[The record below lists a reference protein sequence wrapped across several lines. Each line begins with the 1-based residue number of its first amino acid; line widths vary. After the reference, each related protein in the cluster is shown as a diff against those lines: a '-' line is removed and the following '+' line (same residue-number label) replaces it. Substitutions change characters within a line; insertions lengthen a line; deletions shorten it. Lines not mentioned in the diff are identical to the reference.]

1 MSFLKIPY
9 IYRLYKATKKLN
21 FYIMKRILS
30 LMAVLISTFIF
41 AQTNVSGIVVDE
53 DNNPIPGANIVF
65 DSTTGA
71 VANFDGEFSITV
83 KQNPPFSLTVSSVG
97 FETATIEVGSG
108 NLSISVTLNESENL
122 LDDVVISASRVPQRL
137 FESPVTIERFD
148 YKDIAQSTGA
158 DFYASLENLKGV
170 QINSGGLLL
179 QTISSRGFSTVYN
192 EGFVQLVD
200 GMDNEAPGLGFS
212 AGNLVGMNQLDI
224 FGVELLPGAA
234 SALYGANAFKG
245 ILLMTSKNPFD
256 FQGTSAYF
264 TNGVT
269 SQDVSGD
276 NHYYDLGVRF
286 AKAFSDKFALK
297 TTISYVE
304 GLDWGANDLRD
315 MNYLDGRYIPGTTTL
330 ADSSTFPDYNGVN
343 VYGNQAVN
351 LDMTQTF
358 LGAVIPGLVNAGQL
372 STGQGAAISTIM
384 GNFAPNY
391 FGSQL
396 LQTTGYSELDLTD
409 GIASSFKVDVAAHYR
424 FNGNSELIFNS
435 KIGTGN
441 TMLHATN
448 RNMLKNFMLQQHKI
462 EYKTKNLNIRAYTS
476 IEDAGNTHDL
486 SALGGRIANA
496 QPGGIQAGWA
506 GLYLRNYF
514 LNLFGQLNANPVAAL
529 NQVLGG
535 IMFFGDTSM
544 YDYYFTPQMNYNA
557 HAFARVEANKNML
570 VPGSDAFKQAY
581 YAATTTPIAGG
592 GAAIEDNS
600 MTNNFEVNY
609 NASDLVSGFDLQLG
623 AQAREYVLRSGG
635 SLFTDYNDPI
645 KFNQLGVYT
654 QVQKDLF
661 DGAVKLTGS
670 MRYDKSQYFDGQFTP
685 RLGALVFLSENQN
698 IRFSYQTGFM
708 NPTAQDQYI
717 ALNVGSAV
725 LMGSSPDSIERF
737 RMTFTGSNFNEYTV
751 TGPMVMSNSLLAEE
765 LILNGNAVPANLDPV
780 EPQHVVSREFGYRLN
795 GKKVSLDVSAYWS
808 RFTNFIASKNVVV
821 PLYGSIA
828 DGSALAAIGA
838 GDIQIFSV
846 DNNTDEKVSAMGVT
860 VGLDTKIDK
869 LDFGATFSYNEFDRS
884 NVDPNFETGFNTPK
898 IRTKFSLGSTE
909 LSDDF
914 AFNVSARYHNAY
926 MWEST
931 FMDGMI
937 PAMWTFDAAMN
948 FDVPELN
955 SKVKIGAVNFT
966 GKDYMMFPGSGM
978 IGSQYYVTFTLN
990 P

>member
-1 MSFLKIPY
+1 
-9 IYRLYKATKKLN
+9 
-21 FYIMKRILS
+21 
-30 LMAVLISTFIF
+30 MAVLISTFIL
-41 AQTNVSGIVVDE
+41 AQTNISGTVVDE

-71 VANFDGEFSITV
+71 VANFDGEFSIAV
-83 KQNPPFSLTVSSVG
+83 SQNPPFSLTISSVG
-97 FETATIEVGSG
+97 FQTETVSVGSG
-108 NLSISVTLNESENL
+108 DLVLSVILKESENL

-179 QTISSRGFSTVYN
+179 QTISTRGFSTVYN

-212 AGNLVGMNQLDI
+212 AGNLVGMNQLDV

-256 FQGTSAYF
+256 FEGTSAYF

-276 NHYYDLGVRF
+276 NHYYDLGIRF

-297 TTISYVE
+297 ATMSYVE

-315 MNYLDGRYIPGTTTL
+315 RNYMQGRYVPGTNEL
-330 ADSSTFPDYNGVN
+330 ADSSTFPDYVGVN
-343 VYGNQAVN
+343 VYGNQGVN
-351 LDMTQTF
+351 LDLTQTF
-358 LGAVIPGLVNAGQL
+358 LGAVVPGLVSSGMVSSNAAQMI
-372 STGQGAAISTIM
+372 TMVM

-409 GIASSFKVDVAAHYR
+409 GIASSFKFDIAAHYR
-424 FNGNSELIFNS
+424 FNGNSELIINS

-441 TMLHATN
+441 TILHATN
-448 RNMLKNFMLQQHKI
+448 RNMLKNFSIQQHKI
-462 EYKTKNLNIRAYTS
+462 EYKTRNLNLRAYTS

-496 QPGGIQAGWA
+496 QPGGIQGGWA
-506 GLYLRNYF
+506 GAYLQNYF
-514 LNLFGQLNANPVAAL
+514 LNLFGQVNPNPLVAV
-529 NQVLGG
+529 NSMLGG
-535 IMFFGDTSM
+535 ILFYGDTSM
-544 YDYYFTPQMNYNA
+544 FDYYVTPKMNYMA
-557 HAFARVEANKNML
+557 HAFARGEADKNML
-570 VPGSDAFKQAY
+570 VPGSDAFKAAY

-600 MTNNFEVNY
+600 KTNNFEVNY
-609 NASDLVSGFDLQLG
+609 NASDLVDGFDLQLG
-623 AQAREYVLRSGG
+623 AQARQYVLRSGG
-635 SLFTDYNDPI
+635 SLFTDYDEPI
-645 KFNQLGVYT
+645 KFSQLGVYT
-654 QVQKDLF
+654 QVQRDLF

-670 MRYDKSQYFDGQFTP
+670 MRYDKSQFFDGQFTP
-685 RLGALVFLSENQN
+685 RVGALIFLSPNQN
-698 IRFSYQTGFM
+698 IRVSYQTGFQ

-717 ALNVGSAV
+717 GLDVGQAV

-737 RMTFTGSNFNEYTV
+737 RMNFIGSNFNQYTI
-751 TGPMVMSNSLLAEE
+751 TGNMVMNNSLLANEF
-765 LILNGNAVPANLDPV
+765 LAGQFVAANLDPV
-780 EPQHVVSREFGYRLN
+780 EPQHVVSREVGYRLN

-808 RFTNFIASKNVVV
+808 RFSNFIASKNVIV
-821 PLYGSIA
+821 PMYGSLA
-828 DGSALAAIGA
+828 NGSALAALGA
-838 GDIQIFSV
+838 GDFKIFSV
-846 DNNTDEKVSAMGVT
+846 DNNTDEEVQTMGVT
-860 VGLDTKIDK
+860 VGLDAKILDK
-869 LDFGATFSYNEFDRS
+869 FDFGTTFSYNEMDRS
-884 NVDPNFETGFNTPK
+884 NIDPSYETGFNTPK
-898 IRTKFSLGSTE
+898 IRTKFSIGSTE

-914 AFNVSARYHNAY
+914 AFNVSARYHNAF
-926 MWEST
+926 MWESS
-931 FMDGMI
+931 FMDAMI
-937 PAMWTFDAAMN
+937 PAMWTFDAALN

-955 SKVKIGAVNFT
+955 SKVKVGAVNFT
-966 GKDYMMFPGSGM
+966 GKDYMMMPGSGM
-978 IGSQYYVTFTLN
+978 IGSQYYVTFTFN

>member
-1 MSFLKIPY
+1 
-9 IYRLYKATKKLN
+9 
-21 FYIMKRILS
+21 
-30 LMAVLISTFIF
+30 
-41 AQTNVSGIVVDE
+41 
-53 DNNPIPGANIVF
+53 
-65 DSTTGA
+65 
-71 VANFDGEFSITV
+71 
-83 KQNPPFSLTVSSVG
+83 
-97 FETATIEVGSG
+97 
-108 NLSISVTLNESENL
+108 
-122 LDDVVISASRVPQRL
+122 
-137 FESPVTIERFD
+137 
-148 YKDIAQSTGA
+148 
-158 DFYASLENLKGV
+158 
-170 QINSGGLLL
+170 
-179 QTISSRGFSTVYN
+179 
-192 EGFVQLVD
+192 
-200 GMDNEAPGLGFS
+200 
-212 AGNLVGMNQLDI
+212 
-224 FGVELLPGAA
+224 
-234 SALYGANAFKG
+234 
-245 ILLMTSKNPFD
+245 
-256 FQGTSAYF
+256 
-264 TNGVT
+264 
-269 SQDVSGD
+269 
-276 NHYYDLGVRF
+276 
-286 AKAFSDKFALK
+286 
-297 TTISYVE
+297 
-304 GLDWGANDLRD
+304 
-315 MNYLDGRYIPGTTTL
+315 
-330 ADSSTFPDYNGVN
+330 
-343 VYGNQAVN
+343 
-351 LDMTQTF
+351 
-358 LGAVIPGLVNAGQL
+358 
-372 STGQGAAISTIM
+372 
-384 GNFAPNY
+384 
-391 FGSQL
+391 
-396 LQTTGYSELDLTD
+396 
-409 GIASSFKVDVAAHYR
+409 
-424 FNGNSELIFNS
+424 
-435 KIGTGN
+435 
-441 TMLHATN
+441 
-448 RNMLKNFMLQQHKI
+448 
-462 EYKTKNLNIRAYTS
+462 
-476 IEDAGNTHDL
+476 
-486 SALGGRIANA
+486 
-496 QPGGIQAGWA
+496 
-506 GLYLRNYF
+506 
-514 LNLFGQLNANPVAAL
+514 
-529 NQVLGG
+529 
-535 IMFFGDTSM
+535 
-544 YDYYFTPQMNYNA
+544 MNYNA
-557 HAFARVEANKNML
+557 HAFARDEANKNML